1 MIWYPIKSVFRLLK
15 LLPGSAECQVD
26 CGSITSH
33 SETFPS
39 LSPLIVSK
47 RSILYR
53 HIPAS
58 VIFRSLQGLEK
69 QAAEILLP
77 EGCSHRLRFSADR
90 CGTDDL
96 LLARSGEVRC
106 LDSVKL
112 CACTGNSCERLAKCP
127 QRIKRVSLRLEW
139 KATFKSTEICSLMRL
154 NFNFF
159 LAKRTWT
166 PWNFRQN
173 IST

>member
-1 MIWYPIKSVFRLLK
+1 MIPHKICFPTFETFTWLRGVSSRLWL
-15 LLPGSAECQVD
+15 D
-26 CGSITSH
+26 HRSH

-127 QRIKRVSLRLEW
+127 QRIKRVSLRLE
-139 KATFKSTEICSLMRL
+139 
-154 NFNFF
+154 
-159 LAKRTWT
+159 
-166 PWNFRQN
+166 
-173 IST
+173 